1 MERKLSPV
9 QDIRGA
15 RVRGM
20 FGDMF
25 TTDHISP
32 IGVISKGTP
41 AAGYLASLGIAPGD
55 FVNYAARR
63 LNHDVMIRGTFAN
76 VRVKNEMTR
85 GIEGSSTKHLPD
97 GAQMSIHAAAEL
109 YRKEGVPLVVV
120 AGAEYGAGSSRDWA
134 AKGTRL
140 LGGRAVLAESYER
153 IHRANLVGMG
163 VLPLQFKEGEN
174 AAALGLTGQEV

>member
-63 LNHDVMIRGTFAN
+63 LNHDVMIRGTFAS
-76 VRVKNEMTR
+76 VRVKNEMTP

-97 GAQMSIHAAAEL
+97 GAQMPIHAAAEL
-109 YRKEGVPLVVV
+109 YRRGKVAPGGVVG
-120 AGAEYGAGSSRDWA
+120 AGAGGGGSRD
-134 AKGTRL
+134 
-140 LGGRAVLAESYER
+140 
-153 IHRANLVGMG
+153 
-163 VLPLQFKEGEN
+163 
-174 AAALGLTGQEV
+174 